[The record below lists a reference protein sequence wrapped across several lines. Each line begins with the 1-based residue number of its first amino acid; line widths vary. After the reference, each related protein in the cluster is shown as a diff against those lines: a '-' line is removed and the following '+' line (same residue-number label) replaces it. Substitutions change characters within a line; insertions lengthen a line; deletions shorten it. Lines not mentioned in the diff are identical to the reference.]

1 MVVGDGHAAV
11 VLAVP
16 EVEAGDEGEEGG
28 GAGRRRRQGHGEAR
42 PVDLARARGG
52 CGAGGGGRGVGLVVE
67 AAAEYLGLGVCR
79 LWELERSNVLA
90 SPKQELGKGRR
101 AA

>member
-52 CGAGGGGRGVGLVVE
+52 
-67 AAAEYLGLGVCR
+67 
-79 LWELERSNVLA
+79 
-90 SPKQELGKGRR
+90 
-101 AA
+101 